1 MARVVAVV
9 VPHRRVDAARAKA
22 AEARGAEARLKT
34 PGAVVLGLDP
44 GFASLGWALVRLT
57 PHHEEPL
64 ACGVIRTRK
73 GYRKGET
80 LASSDLH
87 RRGRELA
94 GILALIMRREAIV
107 AICAESLSFVRSAKT
122 MQQVGR
128 AWGLIDA
135 FATATD
141 LPLVECSPVELKVAV
156 CNDPTASKADVEKA
170 LRKRYPHAPWAEMLT
185 DVTGAQRE
193 HAFDAL
199 GAVVACSA
207 SNVCRMA
214 RQMVG

>member
-1 MARVVAVV
+1 MT
-9 VPHRRVDAARAKA
+9 
-22 AEARGAEARLKT
+22 G
-34 PGAVVLGLDP
+34 PGAVVLGLDL
-44 GFASLGWALVRLT
+44 GFASLGWGLVRLT
-57 PHHEEPL
+57 PRHEEPL
-64 ACGVIRTRK
+64 AMGVIRTRK

-94 GILALIMRREAIV
+94 GILALIMQRERVV
-107 AICAESLSFVRSAKT
+107 AICAESLSYVRSAKV
-122 MQQVGR
+122 MHQVGR
-128 AWGLIDA
+128 AWGVVDA

-156 CNDPTASKADVEKA
+156 TNNPSASKADVEKA
-170 LRKRYPHAPWAEMLT
+170 IRKRFPHTPWAELLA
-185 DVTGAQRE
+185 DVPEGQRE

-214 RQMVG
+214 RRMVG